1 MLGVMSEMKEQ
12 TMSETIQNDMDPF
25 RYMVRRFI
33 AIDSPN
39 LIENSSPVHARILLE
54 EMFANAKTS
63 AYVYCGCISS
73 KVWGGDELADAVRTA
88 ISRGVDVRFIVQHP
102 ENIPSDSVVA
112 AVLRQSG
119 ADRIHTS
126 PKFAQLGS
134 HFAVFDE
141 KMYRFERDDG
151 DKKAIACVNA
161 PDTAKLLHG
170 LAQTM
175 LKAA

>member
-1 MLGVMSEMKEQ
+1 MSEA
-12 TMSETIQNDMDPF
+12 IQNDMDPF

-39 LIENSSPVHARILLE
+39 LIENSSPAHARILLE

-73 KVWGGDELADAVRTA
+73 VVWGGKGLADAVRTA

-112 AVLRQSG
+112 AALREYG

-126 PKFAQLGS
+126 LKFAQVGS
-134 HFAVFDE
+134 HFAVFDD
-141 KMYRFERDDG
+141 KMYRFERNDG

-161 PDTAKLLHG
+161 PDTARLLRE
-170 LAQTM
+170 LAQAM

>member
-1 MLGVMSEMKEQ
+1 MSEA
-12 TMSETIQNDMDPF
+12 IQNDMDPF
-25 RYMVRRFI
+25 RYTVRRFI

-39 LIENSSPVHARILLE
+39 LIENSSPAHARILLE

-73 KVWGGDELADAVRTA
+73 VVWGGKGLADAVRTA

-112 AVLRQSG
+112 AALREYG

-126 PKFAQLGS
+126 LKFAQAGS
-134 HFAVFDE
+134 HFAVFDD

-161 PDTAKLLHG
+161 PDTARLLRE
-170 LAQTM
+170 LAQAM